1 MIYNIRGTS
10 GSGKT
15 TVVRELVNS
24 VSHEVVEIPWLKNK
38 TKIIGYRLPNHLYV
52 VGRYDDAIKG
62 GGVDNVTGVLL
73 NQFKAQGGEGNSMDA
88 VESVVRAMDDIGYH
102 VMFEGLI
109 VTSVWGRW
117 ERMAKEL
124 PVHFL
129 FLDTPLEVC
138 YQRVLE
144 RSGGRSPKGWNEGK
158 SDLHAKHGSSSKQ
171 MASIKRR
178 DGEVKRQQSS
188 LEDFYGRQTKR
199 HLPTVKEFGMRYTEL
214 DHTRAYLQL
223 REILSREIGF
233 PEV

>member
-15 TVVRELVNS
+15 TLVRELVND
-24 VSHEVVEIPWLKNK
+24 VEHEVVQIPWPKNK
-38 TKIIGYRLPNHLYV
+38 TKIIGYRLPNHLFV
-52 VGRYDDAIKG
+52 VGRYDSAIKG
-62 GGVDNVTGVLL
+62 GGVDNVTGVLY
-73 NQFKAQGGEGNSMDA
+73 QEFIAHGGKGNSMDA
-88 VESVVRAMDDIGYH
+88 VESTVRGWDSEGYN
-102 VMFEGLI
+102 VIFEGLI

-117 ERMAKEL
+117 QKMAAEI

-138 YQRVLE
+138 YQRVLQ

-158 SDLHAKHGSSSKQ
+158 SDLHAKHGSSHKQ

-188 LEDFYGRQTKR
+188 LEDFHGRQTKR
-199 HLPTVKEFGMRYTEL
+199 HLPTVKEYAMRYTEL
-214 DHTRAYLQL
+214 DHARAYAQL
-223 REILSREIGF
+223 REILASEIGF